1 MLGEALGI
9 KTTDSEELVRKLSEF
24 HVEDI
29 IAASSEIMK
38 KQVRIQDKETLNFFL
53 LIFLI
58 WTIKFSIFMKI
69 REKRKDI
76 IIFTWK
82 VWYL

>member
-58 WTIKFSIFMKI
+58 WAIKFSIFMKI
-69 REKRKDI
+69 REKREDI

>member
-38 KQVRIQDKETLNFFL
+38 KQVRYP
-53 LIFLI
+53 
-58 WTIKFSIFMKI
+58 
-69 REKRKDI
+69 R
-76 IIFTWK
+76 
-82 VWYL
+82 